1 MTRRPHDPHFENE
14 ATGADDADDLDTRRS
29 RSSLKD
35 ERVRNENALTAL
47 IDTLLKVAESNWPAL
62 GLPEHAQDALR
73 DALRIK
79 DLSALARHKKF
90 TRGLLRDLD
99 WPALALRVEQFR
111 SGLTVGD
118 PSRELPEHVVRAHDL
133 VVQGERGLSRFL
145 EEFPA
150 ANRTRLRQL
159 IKNVELCSEAKR
171 PRARAVLEQAVL
183 DALTSRPAGPDE
195 SLL

>member
-1 MTRRPHDPHFENE
+1 MTRRTKDPSYE
-14 ATGADDADDLDTRRS
+14 TDALSGDPSPDPDTRRS

-47 IDTLLKVAESNWPAL
+47 IETLLKVPESKWSSL
-62 GLPEHAQDALR
+62 GLPELAQDALR

-79 DLSALARHKKF
+79 DPSASARHKKF

-99 WPALALRVEQFR
+99 WPALALRVEQLR
-111 SGLTVGD
+111 SGLAMSD
-118 PSRELPEHVVRAHDL
+118 SSSSLPEHVERAHDL
-133 VVQGERGLSRFL
+133 VVQGERGLSRFI
-145 EEFPA
+145 EEFPN

-159 IKNVELCSEAKR
+159 IKNVENSAEAKR

-183 DALTSRPAGPDE
+183 DALGTRPAGRDP
-195 SLL
+195 SLS